1 MSSLLLFLLI
11 IFISTSDAGKIGRLQ
26 SVAVSGQLKCNGKPA
41 VGLRVDLMESD
52 NNLEESGIIDDDDFM
67 NYTITDET
75 GSFNISG
82 SENEISGI
90 EPYVNI
96 FHKCE
101 DGMSPCQ
108 RVLRYNIPKS
118 ATIWGETPTELFSI
132 GTFELAGKVLGE
144 RRSCAYR
151 NLTDTSSF

>member
-1 MSSLLLFLLI
+1 MRFVFLLI
-11 IFISTSDAGKIGRLQ
+11 AITITTSDGGKIGRLQ
-26 SVAVSGQLKCNGKPA
+26 SVAVSGQLKCDGKPA

-67 NYTITDET
+67 NYVISDDS
-75 GSFNISG
+75 GSFSVNG
-82 SENEISGI
+82 SEIEISGI

-96 FHKCE
+96 FHKCD

-108 RVLRYNIPKS
+108 RVLRINVPKS
-118 ATIWGETPTELFSI
+118 ATVWGDTPTEVFSI
-132 GTFELAGKVLGE
+132 GTFELSGKVLGE

-151 NLTDTSSF
+151 NLTATSSA